1 MSDTNNQDEP
11 MIIKTD
17 RPHSVSMSEGSN
29 VAVGKKAEASE
40 PAIRKVLAEGEKFG
54 AEENNVIDG
63 GQDPD
68 KGPNKDVIAKGENY
82 KGHQN
87 VADAEENFKG
97 YQSAADGPDRFA
109 SQPKDAPIP
118 PAISKP
124 IDVTKLDSI
133 LKTKEEAVEADTVSN
148 EAEVLAAVAVEK
160 PIAKAQPMP
169 EMNFPARVIKVKI
182 ENEQVRQRLD
192 KLEE

>member
-1 MSDTNNQDEP
+1 MSDNQNPDEP

-29 VAVGKKAEASE
+29 IAAGKKAEASA
-40 PAIRKVLAEGEKFG
+40 PAVRKVMAEGEKFDF
-54 AEENNVIDG
+54 EENNVIDG

-68 KGPNKDVIAKGENY
+68 KEPSKDVYAKGETF

-97 YQSAADGPDRFA
+97 YQSAADAPDRFVNVP
-109 SQPKDAPIP
+109 QDAPIP
-118 PAISKP
+118 PPISKP
-124 IDVTKLDSI
+124 LAVTALDRATDI
-133 LKTKEEAVEADTVSN
+133 KDEPVGADTVAKT
-148 EAEVLAAVAVEK
+148 EEILAA
-160 PIAKAQPMP
+160 IAEDIPNPMAQPMP

-182 ENEQVRQRLD
+182 ENDLVRVRLD

>member
-1 MSDTNNQDEP
+1 MSDNQNPDEP

-29 VAVGKKAEASE
+29 IAAGKKAEATA
-40 PAIRKVLAEGEKFG
+40 PAVRKVMAEGEKFEF
-54 AEENNVIDG
+54 EENNVIDG

-68 KGPNKDVIAKGENY
+68 KEPSKDVYAKGENF

-87 VADAEENFKG
+87 VADVEENFKG
-97 YQSAADGPDRFA
+97 YQSAADAPDRFVNVP
-109 SQPKDAPIP
+109 QDAPIP
-118 PAISKP
+118 PPISKP
-124 IDVTKLDSI
+124 LAVTALDRATDI
-133 LKTKEEAVEADTVSN
+133 KDEPVGADTVAKT
-148 EAEVLAAVAVEK
+148 EEILAA
-160 PIAKAQPMP
+160 IAEDIPNPMAQPMP

-182 ENEQVRQRLD
+182 ENDLVRVRLD

>member
-1 MSDTNNQDEP
+1 MSDNQNPDEP

-29 VAVGKKAEASE
+29 IAAGKKAEATA
-40 PAIRKVLAEGEKFG
+40 PAVRKVMAEGEKFDF
-54 AEENNVIDG
+54 EENNVIDG

-68 KGPNKDVIAKGENY
+68 KEPSKDVYAKGETF

-97 YQSAADGPDRFA
+97 YQSAADAPDRFVNVP
-109 SQPKDAPIP
+109 QDAPIP
-118 PAISKP
+118 PPISKP
-124 IDVTKLDSI
+124 LAVTALDRATDI
-133 LKTKEEAVEADTVSN
+133 KDEPVGADTVAKT
-148 EAEVLAAVAVEK
+148 EEILAA
-160 PIAKAQPMP
+160 IAEDIPNPMAQPMP

-182 ENEQVRQRLD
+182 ENDLVRVRLD

>member
-1 MSDTNNQDEP
+1 MSDTPNQDEP

-29 VAVGKKAEASE
+29 VAVGKKAEASA
-40 PAIRKVLAEGEKFG
+40 PAIRKVMAEGEKFEF
-54 AEENNVIDG
+54 EENNVIDG

-68 KGPNKDVIAKGENY
+68 TEPSKDVFAKGETY

-87 VADAEENFKG
+87 VADAEENIKG
-97 YQSAADGPDRFA
+97 YQSAADVPDRFVDV
-109 SQPKDAPIP
+109 PRDVPIP
-118 PAISKP
+118 PATSRP
-124 IDVTKLDSI
+124 LEVTQLEKVSEIKD
-133 LKTKEEAVEADTVSN
+133 EPVGADTVAKT
-148 EAEVLAAVAVEK
+148 EEILAA
-160 PIAKAQPMP
+160 IAADIPSAAAEPMP

-182 ENEQVRQRLD
+182 ENDLVRVRLD

>member
-1 MSDTNNQDEP
+1 MSDNQNPDEP

-17 RPHSVSMSEGSN
+17 RQHSVSMSEGSN
-29 VAVGKKAEASE
+29 IAAGKKAEASA
-40 PAIRKVLAEGEKFG
+40 PAVRKVMAEGEKFDF
-54 AEENNVIDG
+54 EENNVIDG

-68 KGPNKDVIAKGENY
+68 KEPSKDVYAKGENF

-97 YQSAADGPDRFA
+97 YHSAADAPDRFVNVP
-109 SQPKDAPIP
+109 QDAPIP
-118 PAISKP
+118 PPISKP
-124 IDVTKLDSI
+124 LAVTALDRATDI
-133 LKTKEEAVEADTVSN
+133 KDEPVGADTVAKT
-148 EAEVLAAVAVEK
+148 EEILAA
-160 PIAKAQPMP
+160 IAEDIPNPMAQPMP

-182 ENEQVRQRLD
+182 ENDLVRVRLD

>member
-1 MSDTNNQDEP
+1 MSDNQNPDEP

-29 VAVGKKAEASE
+29 IAAGKKAEASA
-40 PAIRKVLAEGEKFG
+40 PAVRKVMAEGEKFDF
-54 AEENNVIDG
+54 EENNVIDG

-68 KGPNKDVIAKGENY
+68 KEPSKDVYAKGETF

-97 YQSAADGPDRFA
+97 YQSAADAPDRFVNVP
-109 SQPKDAPIP
+109 QDAPVP
-118 PAISKP
+118 PPISKP
-124 IDVTKLDSI
+124 LAVTALDGATDI
-133 LKTKEEAVEADTVSN
+133 KDEPVGADTVAKT
-148 EAEVLAAVAVEK
+148 EEILAA
-160 PIAKAQPMP
+160 IAEDIPNPMAQPMP

-182 ENEQVRQRLD
+182 ENDLVRVRLD

>member
-1 MSDTNNQDEP
+1 MSDNQNPDEP

-29 VAVGKKAEASE
+29 IAAGKKAEASA
-40 PAIRKVLAEGEKFG
+40 PAVRKVMAEGEKFDF
-54 AEENNVIDG
+54 EENNVIDG

-68 KGPNKDVIAKGENY
+68 KEPSKDVYAKGETF

-97 YQSAADGPDRFA
+97 YQSAADAPDRFVNVP
-109 SQPKDAPIP
+109 QDAPIP
-118 PAISKP
+118 PPISKP
-124 IDVTKLDSI
+124 LAVTALDGATDI
-133 LKTKEEAVEADTVSN
+133 KDEPVGADTVAKT
-148 EAEVLAAVAVEK
+148 EEILAA
-160 PIAKAQPMP
+160 IAEDIPNPMAQPMP

-182 ENEQVRQRLD
+182 ENDLVRVRLD

>member
-133 LKTKEEAVEADTVSN
+133 LKTKEEAV
-148 EAEVLAAVAVEK
+148 VLAAVAVEK

>member
-17 RPHSVSMSEGSN
+17 RPHSVSMPEGTN
-29 VAVGKKAEASE
+29 VAAGKKAEASA
-40 PAIRKVLAEGEKFG
+40 PAIRKVLAEGEKVT

-63 GQDPD
+63 GQDAD
-68 KGPNKDVIAKGENY
+68 KGPSKDVIAKGENY

-97 YQSAADGPDRFA
+97 YQSAADAPDRFA
-109 SQPKDAPIP
+109 SQPKEAPIP
-118 PAISKP
+118 PAKSKP
-124 IDVTKLDSI
+124 LDVTQLDRI
-133 LKTKEEAVEADTVSN
+133 LQTKEEAVNADTVLN
-148 EAEVLAAVAVEK
+148 EAEVLAPSAVAQ

>member
-1 MSDTNNQDEP
+1 MSDTTNQDEP

-29 VAVGKKAEASE
+29 VAVGKKAEASA
-40 PAIRKVLAEGEKFG
+40 PAIRKVMAEGEKFDF
-54 AEENNVIDG
+54 EENNVIDG

-68 KGPNKDVIAKGENY
+68 KDPKSDVFAKGDTY
-82 KGHQN
+82 KGNQN

-97 YQSAADGPDRFA
+97 YQSAADTPDRFVNV
-109 SQPKDAPIP
+109 PKDTPIP
-118 PAISKP
+118 PPISKP
-124 IDVTKLDSI
+124 LDVTQLGDTPQIKD
-133 LKTKEEAVEADTVSN
+133 EPVGADTVSKT
-148 EAEVLAAVAVEK
+148 EEILAAIAVDE
-160 PIAKAQPMP
+160 PIARAEPMP

-182 ENEQVRQRLD
+182 ENDLVRVRLD

>member
-1 MSDTNNQDEP
+1 MSDNQNPDET

-29 VAVGKKAEASE
+29 IAAGKKAEASA
-40 PAIRKVLAEGEKFG
+40 PAVRKVMAEGEKFDF
-54 AEENNVIDG
+54 EENNVIDG

-68 KGPNKDVIAKGENY
+68 KEPSKDVYAKGETF

-97 YQSAADGPDRFA
+97 YQSAADAPDRFVNVP
-109 SQPKDAPIP
+109 QDAPIP
-118 PAISKP
+118 PPISKP
-124 IDVTKLDSI
+124 LAVTALDRATDI
-133 LKTKEEAVEADTVSN
+133 KDEPVGADTVAKT
-148 EAEVLAAVAVEK
+148 EEILAA
-160 PIAKAQPMP
+160 IAEDIPNPMAQPMP

-182 ENEQVRQRLD
+182 ENDLVRVRLD

>member
-1 MSDTNNQDEP
+1 MSDNQNPDEP

-29 VAVGKKAEASE
+29 VAVGKKAEASA
-40 PAIRKVLAEGEKFG
+40 PAIRKVMAEGEKFEL
-54 AEENNVIDG
+54 EENNFIDG

-68 KGPNKDVIAKGENY
+68 KEPSKDVYAKGENY

-97 YQSAADGPDRFA
+97 YQSAAEAPDRFVDV
-109 SQPKDAPIP
+109 PKDAPIP
-118 PAISKP
+118 PPISKP
-124 IDVTKLDSI
+124 LAVTELDGAIDIKDEPVG
-133 LKTKEEAVEADTVSN
+133 ADTVAKT
-148 EAEVLAAVAVEK
+148 EEILAA
-160 PIAKAQPMP
+160 IAEDIPTAMAQPMQ

-182 ENEQVRQRLD
+182 ENDLVRVRLD

>member
-1 MSDTNNQDEP
+1 MSDNQNPDEP

-29 VAVGKKAEASE
+29 IAAGKKAEASA
-40 PAIRKVLAEGEKFG
+40 PAVRKVMAEGEKFEF
-54 AEENNVIDG
+54 EENNVIDG

-68 KGPNKDVIAKGENY
+68 KEPSKDVYAKGETF

-97 YQSAADGPDRFA
+97 YQSAADAPDRFVNVP
-109 SQPKDAPIP
+109 QDAPIP
-118 PAISKP
+118 PPISKP
-124 IDVTKLDSI
+124 LAVTALDRATDI
-133 LKTKEEAVEADTVSN
+133 KDEPVGADTVAKT
-148 EAEVLAAVAVEK
+148 EEILAA
-160 PIAKAQPMP
+160 IAEDIPNPMAQPMP

-182 ENEQVRQRLD
+182 ENDLVRVRLD